1 LSKNICFLSFFA
13 FFRILASTRS
23 NCYTAMRR
31 LIKILFFINL
41 MDFGYGLYLQY
52 ILHNK
57 IYNKVMGFGV
67 LFMVFVL
74 LPLFLYDRYKD
85 KNIEDYRF
93 KGFKDKNDTEN

>member
-1 LSKNICFLSFFA
+1 
-13 FFRILASTRS
+13 
-23 NCYTAMRR
+23 
-31 LIKILFFINL
+31 
-41 MDFGYGLYLQY
+41 
-52 ILHNK
+52 
-57 IYNKVMGFGV
+57 MGFGV